1 MDGAKRKEEIEASQ
15 GIQRLEVFGAIVHS
29 DMYI

>member
-15 GIQRLEVFGAIVHS
+15 GIQRLEAFGGIVHS
-29 DMYI
+29 SMFI